1 LNATLTHEQL
11 SELIC
16 TVDTDIFQNIRRIGD
31 FVKQFNGAAV
41 VVREPVGELLED
53 RSNQGRTDV
62 LGQMNFLSR
71 YTKILRVSSE
81 TPSRTNSA
89 VRAIPAVQ
97 SR

>member
-1 LNATLTHEQL
+1 MNATLTHEQL

-41 VVREPVGELLED
+41 VVRELVGELLED

-62 LGQMNFLSR
+62 LGQM
-71 YTKILRVSSE
+71 
-81 TPSRTNSA
+81 
-89 VRAIPAVQ
+89 
-97 SR
+97 